1 MTAGYLRVLICYS
14 SHGLLSNLNFPELDP
29 ADAGG
34 EAATHAA
41 AHRSLVDSF
50 QDLRVAE
57 PANLQNPFISSRSS
71 TTTNPFH
78 GKTGSSQSRSASRLQ
93 RSATPLPGRQA
104 RGSAAY
110 QAAYG
115 DPSPASANAG
125 PYAAPTGGVGYHSGY
140 GQTQPSNGPL
150 CDPRSIRRSATTLPR
165 QSRDASERA

>member
-14 SHGLLSNLNFPELDP
+14 PHRLLSSLNFPEPDL

-57 PANLQNPFISSRSS
+57 PANLQNPFTPSRSS
-71 TTTNPFH
+71 TTNPFH

-125 PYAAPTGGVGYHSGY
+125 PYAAPTGSVGYHSGY
-140 GQTQPSNGPL
+140 GQTQPSSGPL
-150 CDPRSIRRSATTLPR
+150 CDPRSIRRSATTLPK
-165 QSRDASERA
+165 QSREASERA